1 MEDPRAGRP
10 PRARR
15 RPPDPAEQ
23 EWIRRCRNGS
33 RAAYE
38 PLVRRYAA
46 WAEAYAFRRVG
57 DREDARDL
65 AQDAF
70 VRAFHAMPRFR
81 PGSPFLPWF
90 LTILDRLCASHLRS
104 ARRHAALDEVPEPA
118 TDGRMESLDR
128 RLDLERGLAGLP
140 EGQRRVVVL
149 KHLEG
154 LAHHEVAERLSI
166 PAGTAMSRLHTA
178 MRRLRRLL
186 AGDPAPPR
194 AGAGRPPAPA
204 PSRRRTGGTSA

>member
-1 MEDPRAGRP
+1 MDDTRAGRP

-46 WAEAYAFRRVG
+46 WAEAFAFRRVG

-90 LTILDRLCASHLRS
+90 LTILDRLCSSHRRS
-104 ARRHAALDEVPEPA
+104 ARRHAALHEIPEPA

-186 AGDPAPPR
+186 AGAPAPPP
-194 AGAGRPPAPA
+194 RPRTEPAPA
-204 PSRRRTGGTSA
+204 PSRRRNGGTRA